1 MDFLV
6 HNGSRTKT
14 NRALRARSP
23 EHGGFKHYVF
33 NNTQR
38 LISARPLLVTEEKL
52 KQHLEE
58 LKEKQAK
65 GLLYVTTPQYEVVDL
80 DTLSIIAAPAPE
92 GPKPNPPLDS
102 AARDK
107 QVGWA
112 LNSIPQEVPPPAEF
126 VMPVNAPVAALE
138 NPIAEVAVVEP
149 ELALVDAIVPADKVD
164 TTPQSPQGKQKKGN
178 R

>member
-52 KQHLEE
+52 PSAPPEPVSKRMI
-58 LKEKQAK
+58 
-65 GLLYVTTPQYEVVDL
+65 LLAIVVGIL
-80 DTLSIIAAPAPE
+80 
-92 GPKPNPPLDS
+92 G
-102 AARDK
+102 
-107 QVGWA
+107 V
-112 LNSIPQEVPPPAEF
+112 
-126 VMPVNAPVAALE
+126 
-138 NPIAEVAVVEP
+138 
-149 ELALVDAIVPADKVD
+149 LALVF
-164 TTPQSPQGKQKKGN
+164 GKH

>member
-6 HNGSRTKT
+6 HNGSRAKA
-14 NRALRARSP
+14 NRTLRAKSP

-38 LISARPLLVTEEKL
+38 LISARPLLITEEKL

-58 LKEKQAK
+58 LKEKQSK
-65 GLLYVTTPQYEVVDL
+65 GLLYVTTPQLEVVDL
-80 DTLSIIAAPAPE
+80 ETLSVVAAPAPE

-102 AARDK
+102 AANDK
-107 QVGWA
+107 PVGWA
-112 LNSIPQEVPPPAEF
+112 VNSVPQEPPPPAEF
-126 VMPVNAPVAALE
+126 TMPVDAPTAAIENPVAEVAAALE
-138 NPIAEVAVVEP
+138 PEVAPEP
-149 ELALVDAIVPADKVD
+149 APAPAID
-164 TTPQSPQGKQKKGN
+164 TSPQTPQGKQKKGN